1 MHSRSV
7 CLTQNVWQ
15 SLRSGNKMILRD
27 KSALHFKC
35 KVFLSAQKKMDEKR
49 TMTGK
54 RIYTGLMGLL
64 LFLAFACTDDRESPG
79 GTNGNPSLVF
89 RMTRAS
95 ADIINNTQ
103 VYLFDGDGA
112 AAGQFRQ
119 KVPDVTYAADRL
131 TMPVAAGTWDI
142 TLVSADRDINSE
154 LVQPVRGQGR
164 SSLKMWE
171 TRSSGG
177 NLPSMPE
184 LRTAYITGQQVIAG
198 QDNVA
203 SETALLSRN
212 VALVKVVIADA
223 GGLDINGTH
232 TMKLSNV
239 PTTLNWEGG
248 LYPNKNNPTVSAEP
262 MTGTFTIHNN
272 TAMAG
277 HQYSDTLRF
286 IVPAHKGTDYLNA
299 LPTDTTTSHLKLSV
313 DLASEGGTR
322 FEKTDVVIPRVPRVN
337 GILLVRIFLGGKL
350 DVSTEILNWQ
360 DTQLEADLSQTQ
372 LYTDKASVGMAFKD
386 TIHVNTNAR
395 EYTVEK
401 APEATW
407 ITSVKKLDG
416 NAVEITADLD
426 SYVDNHPRTS
436 YITIKANNVTK
447 KIPVTQRPDRGTI
460 KVSEH
465 KLIFCPKAHE
475 NRSVEV
481 KSIGGDWIFLGSSPK
496 ATSDIESGVKGNT
509 TVNFTRTSTIKPDDF
524 DTCYGDGQIVVKNK
538 TTLDTDTISLMNCYI
553 HVDDGVI
560 NALAPTG
567 SAQTAVTNSQD
578 VTVLGGSRNII
589 FDSWES
595 WIHSDLRWNP
605 LTQVLT
611 MTTDRE
617 PSDEARD
624 GSLTFHHADC
634 PDYQVTVKVHQDIIV
649 TIPPFD
655 YFVVKFMW
663 DRSDVDIAVEFQG
676 NNVSGDGSNNSSYDK
691 KPVGWSKNQTVNYN
705 GKLLLQWGG
714 DARQGQGETAFF
726 NAPVLEGDVNSPRK
740 IKLDVYATWYSSGIA
755 PAPMTFEMTA
765 YKGGTMSKGTA
776 ETGDYNKYNYYNE
789 GGERLYNDTYRVL
802 ITTTGG
808 NGTYDQGGY
817 TKVATIVYDRIKH
830 SASVTVLAAAPA
842 NTRSSHSVK
851 VPFRPEEKPF
861 WTPVIVNTYSDNYQG
876 ERK

>member
-1 MHSRSV
+1 
-7 CLTQNVWQ
+7 
-15 SLRSGNKMILRD
+15 MILGE
-27 KSALHFKC
+27 KNALHFEC

-112 AAGQFRQ
+112 TAGQFRQ

-142 TLVSADRDINSE
+142 TLVSADGDVNSG
-154 LVQPVRGQGR
+154 LIQPVRGQAR

-171 TRSSGG
+171 TRSVGG
-177 NLPSMPE
+177 SLPSMPE

-232 TMKLSNV
+232 TMKLTNV

-372 LYTDKASVGMAFKD
+372 LYTDKASVGLAFKD

-465 KLIFCPKAHE
+465 KLIFCPKVHE
-475 NRSVEV
+475 KRSVEV

-496 ATSDIESGVKGNT
+496 ATSDIQNGVKGNT

-538 TTLDTDTISLMNCYI
+538 TTLDTDTISLVNCYI
-553 HVDDGVI
+553 HMDDGVI
-560 NALAPTG
+560 NAVAPTG
-567 SAQTAVTNSQD
+567 TAQTAVTNSQD
-578 VTVLGGSRNII
+578 VTVFGGSRNIL

-595 WIHSDLRWNP
+595 WIHNDLSWNP
-605 LTQVLT
+605 STQVLT

-624 GSLTFHHADC
+624 GSLIFHHADC
-634 PDYQVTVKVHQDIIV
+634 SDYQVTAKVHQDVIV
-649 TIPPFD
+649 TIPAFD
-655 YFVVKFMW
+655 FFVVKFTW
-663 DRSDVDIAVEFQG
+663 VNNDVDIAVEFSG
-676 NNVSGDGSNNSSYDK
+676 NDVSGNGNNNSSYDK
-691 KPVGWSKNQTVNYN
+691 YPVGWSFTNSVRYNNQE
-705 GKLLLQWGG
+705 LLRWGG
-714 DARQGQGETAFF
+714 DATGGQGETAFF

-740 IKLDVYATWYSSGIA
+740 IKLDVYATWFTPGRA
-755 PAPMTFEMTA
+755 PDKMTFTMSA
-765 YKGGTMSKGTA
+765 YKGGTMVQNGTNF
-776 ETGDYNKYNYYNE
+776 DNQ
-789 GGERLYNDTYRVL
+789 GGETLYQQGHTVM
-802 ITTTGG
+802 ITTTKGKE
-808 NGTYDQGGY
+808 TYATGGY
-817 TKVATIVYDRIKH
+817 TKVATITYDRIKH
-830 SASVTVLAAAPA
+830 SATVNVWASSAS
-842 NTRSSHSVK
+842 TRSSRSVR
-851 VPFRPEEKPF
+851 VPFRPEEKPL
-861 WTPVIVNTYSDNYQG
+861 WAPVVVNTYSDNYQG
-876 ERK
+876 ERR

>member
-1 MHSRSV
+1 
-7 CLTQNVWQ
+7 
-15 SLRSGNKMILRD
+15 MILGE
-27 KSALHFKC
+27 KNALHLEC

-112 AAGQFRQ
+112 TAGQFRQ

-142 TLVSADRDINSE
+142 TLVSADGDVNSG
-154 LVQPVRGQGR
+154 LVQPVRGQAR

-171 TRSSGG
+171 TRSAGG
-177 NLPSMPE
+177 SLPSMPE

-232 TMKLSNV
+232 TMKLTNV

-372 LYTDKASVGMAFKD
+372 LYTDKASVGLAFKD

-465 KLIFCPKAHE
+465 KLIFCPKVHE
-475 NRSVEV
+475 KRSVEV

-496 ATSDIESGVKGNT
+496 ATSDIQNGVKGNT

-538 TTLDTDTISLMNCYI
+538 TTLDTDTISLVNCYI
-553 HVDDGVI
+553 HMDDGVI
-560 NALAPTG
+560 NAVAPTG
-567 SAQTAVTNSQD
+567 TAQTAVTNSQD
-578 VTVLGGSRNII
+578 VTVFGGSRNIL

-595 WIHSDLRWNP
+595 WIHNDLSWNP
-605 LTQVLT
+605 STQVLT

-624 GSLTFHHADC
+624 GSLIFHHADC
-634 PDYQVTVKVHQDIIV
+634 SDYQVTAKVHQDVIV
-649 TIPPFD
+649 TIPAFD
-655 YFVVKFMW
+655 FFVVKFTW
-663 DRSDVDIAVEFQG
+663 VNNDVDIAVEFSG
-676 NNVSGDGSNNSSYDK
+676 NDVSGNGNNNSSYDK
-691 KPVGWSKNQTVNYN
+691 YPVGWSFTNSVRYNNQE
-705 GKLLLQWGG
+705 LLRWGG
-714 DARQGQGETAFF
+714 DATGGQGETAFF

-740 IKLDVYATWYSSGIA
+740 IKLDVYATWFTPGRA
-755 PAPMTFEMTA
+755 PDKMTFTMSA
-765 YKGGTMSKGTA
+765 YKGGTMVQNGTNF
-776 ETGDYNKYNYYNE
+776 DNQ
-789 GGERLYNDTYRVL
+789 GGETLYQQGHTVM
-802 ITTTGG
+802 ITTTKGKE
-808 NGTYDQGGY
+808 TYATGGY
-817 TKVATIVYDRIKH
+817 TKVAIITYDRIKH
-830 SASVTVLAAAPA
+830 SATVNVWASSAS
-842 NTRSSHSVK
+842 TRSSRSVR
-851 VPFRPEEKPF
+851 VPFRPEEKPL
-861 WTPVIVNTYSDNYQG
+861 WAPVVVNTYSNNYQG
-876 ERK
+876 ERR

>member
-1 MHSRSV
+1 
-7 CLTQNVWQ
+7 
-15 SLRSGNKMILRD
+15 MILGE
-27 KSALHFKC
+27 KNALHLEC

-112 AAGQFRQ
+112 TAGQFRQ

-142 TLVSADRDINSE
+142 TLVSADGDVNSG
-154 LVQPVRGQGR
+154 LIQPVRGQAR

-171 TRSSGG
+171 TRSVGG
-177 NLPSMPE
+177 SLPSMPE

-232 TMKLSNV
+232 TMKLTNV

-372 LYTDKASVGMAFKD
+372 LYTDKASVGLAFKD

-465 KLIFCPKAHE
+465 KLIFCPKVHE
-475 NRSVEV
+475 KRSVEV

-496 ATSDIESGVKGNT
+496 ATSDIQNGVKGNT

-538 TTLDTDTISLMNCYI
+538 TTLDTDTISLVNCYI
-553 HVDDGVI
+553 HMDDGVI
-560 NALAPTG
+560 NAVAPTG
-567 SAQTAVTNSQD
+567 TAQTAVTNSQD
-578 VTVLGGSRNII
+578 VTVFGGSRNIL

-595 WIHSDLRWNP
+595 WIHNDLSWNP
-605 LTQVLT
+605 STQVLT

-624 GSLTFHHADC
+624 GSLIFHHADC
-634 PDYQVTVKVHQDIIV
+634 SDYQVTAKVHQDVIV
-649 TIPPFD
+649 TIPAFD
-655 YFVVKFMW
+655 FFVVKFTW
-663 DRSDVDIAVEFQG
+663 VNNDVDIAVEFSG
-676 NNVSGDGSNNSSYDK
+676 NDVSGNGNNNSSYDK
-691 KPVGWSKNQTVNYN
+691 YPVGWSFTNSVWYNNQE
-705 GKLLLQWGG
+705 LLRWGG
-714 DARQGQGETAFF
+714 DATGGQGETAFF
-726 NAPVLEGDVNSPRK
+726 NAPVLEGDVNFPRK
-740 IKLDVYATWYSSGIA
+740 IKLDVYATWFTPGRA
-755 PAPMTFEMTA
+755 PDKMTFTMSA
-765 YKGGTMSKGTA
+765 YKGGTMVQNGTNF
-776 ETGDYNKYNYYNE
+776 DNQ
-789 GGERLYNDTYRVL
+789 GGETLYQQGHTVM
-802 ITTTGG
+802 ITTTKGKE
-808 NGTYDQGGY
+808 TYATGGY
-817 TKVATIVYDRIKH
+817 TKVATITYDRIKH
-830 SASVTVLAAAPA
+830 SATVNVWASSAS
-842 NTRSSHSVK
+842 TRSSRSVR
-851 VPFRPEEKPF
+851 VPFRPEEKPL
-861 WTPVIVNTYSDNYQG
+861 WAPVVVNTYSDNYQG
-876 ERK
+876 ERR

>member
-1 MHSRSV
+1 
-7 CLTQNVWQ
+7 
-15 SLRSGNKMILRD
+15 MILGE
-27 KSALHFKC
+27 KNALHLEC

-112 AAGQFRQ
+112 TAGQFRQ

-142 TLVSADRDINSE
+142 TLVSADGDVNSG
-154 LVQPVRGQGR
+154 LIQPVRGQAR

-171 TRSSGG
+171 TRSVGG
-177 NLPSMPE
+177 SLPSMPE

-232 TMKLSNV
+232 TMKLTNV

-372 LYTDKASVGMAFKD
+372 LYTDKASVGLAFKD

-465 KLIFCPKAHE
+465 KLIFCPKVHE
-475 NRSVEV
+475 KRSVEV

-496 ATSDIESGVKGNT
+496 ATSDIQNGVKGNT
-509 TVNFTRTSTIKPDDF
+509 TVNFTRTSTIKSDDF

-538 TTLDTDTISLMNCYI
+538 TTLDTDTISLVNCYI
-553 HVDDGVI
+553 HMDDGVI
-560 NALAPTG
+560 NAVAPTG
-567 SAQTAVTNSQD
+567 TAQTAVTNSQD
-578 VTVLGGSRNII
+578 VTVFGGSRNIL

-595 WIHSDLRWNP
+595 WIHNDLSWNP
-605 LTQVLT
+605 STQVLT

-624 GSLTFHHADC
+624 GSLIFHHADC
-634 PDYQVTVKVHQDIIV
+634 SDYQVTAKVHQDVIV
-649 TIPPFD
+649 TIPAFD
-655 YFVVKFMW
+655 FFVVKFTW
-663 DRSDVDIAVEFQG
+663 VNNDVDIAVEFSG
-676 NNVSGDGSNNSSYDK
+676 NDVSGNGNNNSSYDK
-691 KPVGWSKNQTVNYN
+691 YPVGWSFTNSVWYNNQE
-705 GKLLLQWGG
+705 LLRWGG
-714 DARQGQGETAFF
+714 DATGGQGETAFF

-740 IKLDVYATWYSSGIA
+740 IKLDVYATWFTPGRA
-755 PAPMTFEMTA
+755 PDKMTFTMSA
-765 YKGGTMSKGTA
+765 YKGGTMVQNGTNF
-776 ETGDYNKYNYYNE
+776 DNQ
-789 GGERLYNDTYRVL
+789 GGETLYQQGHTVM
-802 ITTTGG
+802 ITTTKGKE
-808 NGTYDQGGY
+808 TYATGGY
-817 TKVATIVYDRIKH
+817 TKVATITYDRIKH
-830 SASVTVLAAAPA
+830 SATVNVWASSAS
-842 NTRSSHSVK
+842 TRSSRSVR
-851 VPFRPEEKPF
+851 VPFRPEEKPL
-861 WTPVIVNTYSDNYQG
+861 WAPVVVNTYSDNYQG
-876 ERK
+876 ERR

>member
-1 MHSRSV
+1 
-7 CLTQNVWQ
+7 
-15 SLRSGNKMILRD
+15 MILGE
-27 KSALHFKC
+27 KNALHLEC

-112 AAGQFRQ
+112 TAGQFRQ

-142 TLVSADRDINSE
+142 TLVSADGDVNSG
-154 LVQPVRGQGR
+154 LIQPVRGQAR

-171 TRSSGG
+171 TRSVGG
-177 NLPSMPE
+177 SLPSMPE

-232 TMKLSNV
+232 TMKLTNV

-372 LYTDKASVGMAFKD
+372 LYTDKASVGLAFKD

-465 KLIFCPKAHE
+465 KLIFCPKVHE
-475 NRSVEV
+475 KRSVEV

-496 ATSDIESGVKGNT
+496 ATSDIQNGVKGNT

-538 TTLDTDTISLMNCYI
+538 TTLDTDTISLVNCYI
-553 HVDDGVI
+553 HMDDGVI
-560 NALAPTG
+560 NAVAPTG
-567 SAQTAVTNSQD
+567 TAQTAVTNSQD
-578 VTVLGGSRNII
+578 VTVFGGSRNIL

-595 WIHSDLRWNP
+595 WIHNDLSWNP
-605 LTQVLT
+605 STQVLT

-624 GSLTFHHADC
+624 GSLIFHHADC
-634 PDYQVTVKVHQDIIV
+634 SDYQVTAKVHQDVIV
-649 TIPPFD
+649 TIPAFD
-655 YFVVKFMW
+655 FFVVKFTW
-663 DRSDVDIAVEFQG
+663 VNNDVDIAVEFSG
-676 NNVSGDGSNNSSYDK
+676 NDVSGNGNNNSSYDK
-691 KPVGWSKNQTVNYN
+691 YPVGWSFTNSVRYNNQE
-705 GKLLLQWGG
+705 LLRWGG
-714 DARQGQGETAFF
+714 DATGGQGETAFF

-740 IKLDVYATWYSSGIA
+740 IKLDVYATWFTLGRA
-755 PAPMTFEMTA
+755 PDKMTFTMSA
-765 YKGGTMSKGTA
+765 YKGGTMVQNGTNF
-776 ETGDYNKYNYYNE
+776 DNQ
-789 GGERLYNDTYRVL
+789 GGETLYQQGHTVM
-802 ITTTGG
+802 ITTTKGKE
-808 NGTYDQGGY
+808 TYATGGY
-817 TKVATIVYDRIKH
+817 TKVATITYDRIKH
-830 SASVTVLAAAPA
+830 SATVNVWASSAS
-842 NTRSSHSVK
+842 TRSSRSVR
-851 VPFRPEEKPF
+851 VPFRPEEKPL
-861 WTPVIVNTYSDNYQG
+861 WAPVVVNTYSDNYQG
-876 ERK
+876 ERR

>member
-1 MHSRSV
+1 
-7 CLTQNVWQ
+7 
-15 SLRSGNKMILRD
+15 MILGE
-27 KSALHFKC
+27 KNALHLEC

-112 AAGQFRQ
+112 TAGQFRQ

-142 TLVSADRDINSE
+142 TLVSADGDVNSG
-154 LVQPVRGQGR
+154 LIQPVRGQAR

-171 TRSSGG
+171 TRSVGG
-177 NLPSMPE
+177 SLPSMPE

-232 TMKLSNV
+232 TMKLTNV

-372 LYTDKASVGMAFKD
+372 LYTDKASVGLAFKD

-465 KLIFCPKAHE
+465 KLIFCPKVHE
-475 NRSVEV
+475 KRSVEV

-496 ATSDIESGVKGNT
+496 ATSDIQNGVKGNT

-538 TTLDTDTISLMNCYI
+538 TTLDTDTISLVNCYI
-553 HVDDGVI
+553 HMDDGVI
-560 NALAPTG
+560 NAVAPTG
-567 SAQTAVTNSQD
+567 TAQTAVTNSQD
-578 VTVLGGSRNII
+578 VTVFGGSRNIL

-595 WIHSDLRWNP
+595 WIHNDLSWNP
-605 LTQVLT
+605 STQVLT

-624 GSLTFHHADC
+624 GSLIFHHADC
-634 PDYQVTVKVHQDIIV
+634 SDYQVTAKVHQDVIV
-649 TIPPFD
+649 TIPAFD
-655 YFVVKFMW
+655 FFVVKFTW
-663 DRSDVDIAVEFQG
+663 VNNDVDIAVEFSG
-676 NNVSGDGSNNSSYDK
+676 NDVSGNGNNNSSYDK
-691 KPVGWSKNQTVNYN
+691 YPVGWSFTNSVRYNNQEF
-705 GKLLLQWGG
+705 LRWGG
-714 DARQGQGETAFF
+714 DATGGQGETAFF

-740 IKLDVYATWYSSGIA
+740 IKLDVYATWFTPGRA
-755 PAPMTFEMTA
+755 PDKMTFTMSA
-765 YKGGTMSKGTA
+765 YKGGTMVQNGTNF
-776 ETGDYNKYNYYNE
+776 DNQ
-789 GGERLYNDTYRVL
+789 GGETLYQQGHTVM
-802 ITTTGG
+802 ITTTKGKE
-808 NGTYDQGGY
+808 TYATGGY
-817 TKVATIVYDRIKH
+817 TKVATITYDRIKH
-830 SASVTVLAAAPA
+830 SATVNVWASSAS
-842 NTRSSHSVK
+842 TRSSRSVR
-851 VPFRPEEKPF
+851 VPFRPEEKPL
-861 WTPVIVNTYSDNYQG
+861 WAPVVVNTYSDNYQG
-876 ERK
+876 ERR

>member
-7 CLTQNVWQ
+7 YRMQNVRQ
-15 SLRSGNKMILRD
+15 SLRSGNKMILGE
-27 KSALHFKC
+27 KNALHLEC

-112 AAGQFRQ
+112 TAGQFRQ

-142 TLVSADRDINSE
+142 TLVSADGDVNSG
-154 LVQPVRGQGR
+154 LVQPVRGQAR

-171 TRSSGG
+171 TRSAGG
-177 NLPSMPE
+177 SLPSMPE

-232 TMKLSNV
+232 TMKLTNV

-465 KLIFCPKAHE
+465 KLIFCPKVHE
-475 NRSVEV
+475 KRSVEV

-496 ATSDIESGVKGNT
+496 ATSDIQNGVKGNT

-538 TTLDTDTISLMNCYI
+538 TTLDTDTISLVNCYI
-553 HVDDGVI
+553 HMDDGVI
-560 NALAPTG
+560 NAVAPTG
-567 SAQTAVTNSQD
+567 TAQTAVTNSQD
-578 VTVLGGSRNII
+578 VTVFGGSRNIL

-595 WIHSDLRWNP
+595 WIHNDLSWNP
-605 LTQVLT
+605 STQVLT

-624 GSLTFHHADC
+624 GSLIFHHADC
-634 PDYQVTVKVHQDIIV
+634 SDYQVTAKVHQDVIV
-649 TIPPFD
+649 TIPAFNF
-655 YFVVKFMW
+655 FVVKFTW
-663 DRSDVDIAVEFQG
+663 VNNDVDIAVEFSG
-676 NNVSGDGSNNSSYDK
+676 NDVSGNGNNNSSYDK
-691 KPVGWSKNQTVNYN
+691 YPVGWSFTNSVRYNNQE
-705 GKLLLQWGG
+705 LLRWGG
-714 DARQGQGETAFF
+714 DATGGQGETAFF

-740 IKLDVYATWYSSGIA
+740 IKLDVYATWYTPGRA
-755 PAPMTFEMTA
+755 PDKMTFTMSA
-765 YKGGTMSKGTA
+765 YKGGTMVQNGTNF
-776 ETGDYNKYNYYNE
+776 DNQ
-789 GGERLYNDTYRVL
+789 GGETLYQQGHTVM
-802 ITTTGG
+802 ITTTKGKE
-808 NGTYDQGGY
+808 TYATGGY
-817 TKVATIVYDRIKH
+817 TKVATITYDRIKH
-830 SASVTVLAAAPA
+830 SATVNVWASSAS
-842 NTRSSHSVK
+842 TRSSRSVR
-851 VPFRPEEKPF
+851 VPFRPEEKPL

-876 ERK
+876 ERR

>member
-1 MHSRSV
+1 
-7 CLTQNVWQ
+7 
-15 SLRSGNKMILRD
+15 
-27 KSALHFKC
+27 
-35 KVFLSAQKKMDEKR
+35 
-49 TMTGK
+49 
-54 RIYTGLMGLL
+54 
-64 LFLAFACTDDRESPG
+64 
-79 GTNGNPSLVF
+79 
-89 RMTRAS
+89 
-95 ADIINNTQ
+95 
-103 VYLFDGDGA
+103 
-112 AAGQFRQ
+112 
-119 KVPDVTYAADRL
+119 
-131 TMPVAAGTWDI
+131 
-142 TLVSADRDINSE
+142 
-154 LVQPVRGQGR
+154 
-164 SSLKMWE
+164 
-171 TRSSGG
+171 
-177 NLPSMPE
+177 
-184 LRTAYITGQQVIAG
+184 
-198 QDNVA
+198 
-203 SETALLSRN
+203 
-212 VALVKVVIADA
+212 
-223 GGLDINGTH
+223 
-232 TMKLSNV
+232 
-239 PTTLNWEGG
+239 
-248 LYPNKNNPTVSAEP
+248 
-262 MTGTFTIHNN
+262 
-272 TAMAG
+272 MAG

-465 KLIFCPKAHE
+465 KLIFCPKVHE
-475 NRSVEV
+475 KRSVEV

-496 ATSDIESGVKGNT
+496 ATSDIQNGVKGNT

-538 TTLDTDTISLMNCYI
+538 TTLDTDTISLVNCYI

-560 NALAPTG
+560 NAFAPTG

-655 YFVVKFMW
+655 YFVVKFTW
-663 DRSDVDIAVEFQG
+663 VNNDVDIAVEFSG
-676 NNVSGDGSNNSSYDK
+676 NDVSGNGNNNSSYDK
-691 KPVGWSKNQTVNYN
+691 HPVGWRFVNSVQYNNQE
-705 GKLLLQWGG
+705 LLRWGG
-714 DARQGQGETAFF
+714 DATGGQGETAFF

-740 IKLDVYATWYSSGIA
+740 IKLDVYATWYTTGRA
-755 PAPMTFEMTA
+755 PDKMTFTMSA
-765 YKGGTMSKGTA
+765 YQGGTMVQNGTNF
-776 ETGDYNKYNYYNE
+776 DNQ
-789 GGERLYNDTYRVL
+789 GGATLYQRGHTVM
-802 ITTTGG
+802 ITTTRG
-808 NGTYDQGGY
+808 NESYATGGY
-817 TKVATIVYDRIKH
+817 TKVATITYDRIKH
-830 SASVTVLAAAPA
+830 SATVNVWAASAS
-842 NTRSSHSVK
+842 TRSSRSVR

-876 ERK
+876 NRR

>member
-1 MHSRSV
+1 
-7 CLTQNVWQ
+7 
-15 SLRSGNKMILRD
+15 MILGE
-27 KSALHFKC
+27 KNALHLEC

-112 AAGQFRQ
+112 TAGQFRQ

-142 TLVSADRDINSE
+142 TLVSADGDVNSG
-154 LVQPVRGQGR
+154 LIQPVRGQAR

-171 TRSSGG
+171 TRSVGG
-177 NLPSMPE
+177 SLPSMPE

-232 TMKLSNV
+232 TMKLTNV

-372 LYTDKASVGMAFKD
+372 LYTDKASVGLAFKD

-465 KLIFCPKAHE
+465 KLIFCPKVHE
-475 NRSVEV
+475 KRSVEV

-496 ATSDIESGVKGNT
+496 ATSDIQNGVKGNT

-538 TTLDTDTISLMNCYI
+538 TTLDTDTISLVNCYI
-553 HVDDGVI
+553 HMDDGVI
-560 NALAPTG
+560 NAVAPTG
-567 SAQTAVTNSQD
+567 TAQTAVTNSQD
-578 VTVLGGSRNII
+578 VTVFGGSRNIL

-595 WIHSDLRWNP
+595 WIHNDLSWNP
-605 LTQVLT
+605 STQVLT

-624 GSLTFHHADC
+624 GSLIFHHADC
-634 PDYQVTVKVHQDIIV
+634 SDYQVTAKVHQDVIV
-649 TIPPFD
+649 TIPAFD
-655 YFVVKFMW
+655 FFVVKFTW
-663 DRSDVDIAVEFQG
+663 VNNDVDIAVEFSG
-676 NNVSGDGSNNSSYDK
+676 NDVSGNGNNNSSYDK
-691 KPVGWSKNQTVNYN
+691 YPVGWSFTNSVWYNNQE
-705 GKLLLQWGG
+705 LLRWGG
-714 DARQGQGETAFF
+714 DATGGQGETAFF

-740 IKLDVYATWYSSGIA
+740 IKLDVYATWFTSGRA
-755 PAPMTFEMTA
+755 PDKMTFTMSA
-765 YKGGTMSKGTA
+765 YKGGTMVQNGTNF
-776 ETGDYNKYNYYNE
+776 DNQ
-789 GGERLYNDTYRVL
+789 GGETLYQQGHTVM
-802 ITTTGG
+802 ITTTKGKE
-808 NGTYDQGGY
+808 TYATGGY
-817 TKVATIVYDRIKH
+817 TKVATITYDRIKH
-830 SASVTVLAAAPA
+830 SATVNVWASSAS
-842 NTRSSHSVK
+842 TRSSRSVR
-851 VPFRPEEKPF
+851 VPFRPEEKPL
-861 WTPVIVNTYSDNYQG
+861 WAPVVVNTYSDNYQG
-876 ERK
+876 ERR

>member
-7 CLTQNVWQ
+7 YRMQNVRQ
-15 SLRSGNKMILRD
+15 SLRSGNKMILGE
-27 KSALHFKC
+27 KNALHLEC

-112 AAGQFRQ
+112 TAGQFRQ

-142 TLVSADRDINSE
+142 TLVSADGDVNSG
-154 LVQPVRGQGR
+154 LIQPVRGQAR

-171 TRSSGG
+171 TRSVGG
-177 NLPSMPE
+177 SLPSMPE

-232 TMKLSNV
+232 TMKLTNV

-372 LYTDKASVGMAFKD
+372 LYTDKASVGLAFKD

-465 KLIFCPKAHE
+465 KLIFCPKVHE
-475 NRSVEV
+475 KRSVEV

-496 ATSDIESGVKGNT
+496 ATSDIQNGVKGNT

-538 TTLDTDTISLMNCYI
+538 TTLDTDTISLVNCYI
-553 HVDDGVI
+553 HMDDGVI
-560 NALAPTG
+560 NAVAPTG
-567 SAQTAVTNSQD
+567 TAQTAVTNSQD
-578 VTVLGGSRNII
+578 VTVFGGSRNIL

-595 WIHSDLRWNP
+595 WIHNDLSWNP
-605 LTQVLT
+605 STQVLT

-624 GSLTFHHADC
+624 GSLIFHHADC
-634 PDYQVTVKVHQDIIV
+634 SDYQVTAKVHQDVIV
-649 TIPPFD
+649 TIPAFD
-655 YFVVKFMW
+655 FFVVKFTW
-663 DRSDVDIAVEFQG
+663 VNNDVDIAVEFSG
-676 NNVSGDGSNNSSYDK
+676 NDVSGNGNNNSSYDK
-691 KPVGWSKNQTVNYN
+691 YPVGWSFTNSVRYNNQE
-705 GKLLLQWGG
+705 LLRWGG
-714 DARQGQGETAFF
+714 DATGGQGETVFF

-740 IKLDVYATWYSSGIA
+740 IKLDVYATWFTPGRA
-755 PAPMTFEMTA
+755 PDKMTFTMSA
-765 YKGGTMSKGTA
+765 YKGGTMVQNGTNF
-776 ETGDYNKYNYYNE
+776 DNQ
-789 GGERLYNDTYRVL
+789 GGETLYQQGHTVM
-802 ITTTGG
+802 ITTTKGKE
-808 NGTYDQGGY
+808 TYATGGY
-817 TKVATIVYDRIKH
+817 TKVATITYDRIKH
-830 SASVTVLAAAPA
+830 SATVNVWASSAS
-842 NTRSSHSVK
+842 TRSSRSVR
-851 VPFRPEEKPF
+851 VPFRPEEKPL
-861 WTPVIVNTYSDNYQG
+861 WAPVVVNTYSDNYQG
-876 ERK
+876 ERR

>member
-1 MHSRSV
+1 
-7 CLTQNVWQ
+7 
-15 SLRSGNKMILRD
+15 MILGE
-27 KSALHFKC
+27 KNALHLEC

-79 GTNGNPSLVF
+79 ETNGNPSLVF

-112 AAGQFRQ
+112 TAGQFRQ

-142 TLVSADRDINSE
+142 TLVSADGDVNSG
-154 LVQPVRGQGR
+154 LIQPVRGQAR

-171 TRSSGG
+171 TRSAGG
-177 NLPSMPE
+177 SLPSMPE

-232 TMKLSNV
+232 TMKLTNV

-465 KLIFCPKAHE
+465 KLIFCPKVHE
-475 NRSVEV
+475 KRSVEV

-496 ATSDIESGVKGNT
+496 ATSDIQNGVKGNT

-538 TTLDTDTISLMNCYI
+538 TTLDTDTISLVNCYI
-553 HVDDGVI
+553 HMDDGVI
-560 NALAPTG
+560 NAVAPTG
-567 SAQTAVTNSQD
+567 TAQTAVTNSQD
-578 VTVLGGSRNII
+578 VTVFGGSRNIL

-595 WIHSDLRWNP
+595 WIHNDLSWNP
-605 LTQVLT
+605 STQVLT

-624 GSLTFHHADC
+624 GSLIFHHADC
-634 PDYQVTVKVHQDIIV
+634 SDYQVTAKVHQDVIV
-649 TIPPFD
+649 TIPAFD
-655 YFVVKFMW
+655 FFVVKFTW
-663 DRSDVDIAVEFQG
+663 VNNDVDIAVEFSG
-676 NNVSGDGSNNSSYDK
+676 NDVSGNGNNNSSYDK
-691 KPVGWSKNQTVNYN
+691 YPVGWSFTNSVRYNNQE
-705 GKLLLQWGG
+705 LLRWGG
-714 DARQGQGETAFF
+714 DATGGQGETAFF

-740 IKLDVYATWYSSGIA
+740 IKLDVYATWYTPGRA
-755 PAPMTFEMTA
+755 PDKMTFTMSA
-765 YKGGTMSKGTA
+765 YKGGTMVQNGTNF
-776 ETGDYNKYNYYNE
+776 DNQ
-789 GGERLYNDTYRVL
+789 GGETLYQQGHTVM
-802 ITTTGG
+802 ITTTKGKE
-808 NGTYDQGGY
+808 TYATGGY
-817 TKVATIVYDRIKH
+817 TKVATITYDRIKH
-830 SASVTVLAAAPA
+830 SATVNVWASSAS
-842 NTRSSHSVK
+842 TRSSRSVR
-851 VPFRPEEKPF
+851 VPFRPEEKPL
-861 WTPVIVNTYSDNYQG
+861 WAPVVVNTYSDNYQG
-876 ERK
+876 ERR

>member
-7 CLTQNVWQ
+7 YRMQNVRQ
-15 SLRSGNKMILRD
+15 SLRSGNKMILGE
-27 KSALHFKC
+27 KNALHLEC

-112 AAGQFRQ
+112 TAGQFRQ

-142 TLVSADRDINSE
+142 TLVSADGDVNSG
-154 LVQPVRGQGR
+154 LVQPVRGQAR

-171 TRSSGG
+171 TRSAGG
-177 NLPSMPE
+177 SLPSMPE

-232 TMKLSNV
+232 TMKLTNV

-372 LYTDKASVGMAFKD
+372 LYTDKASVGLAFKD

-465 KLIFCPKAHE
+465 KLIFCPKVHE
-475 NRSVEV
+475 KRSVEV

-496 ATSDIESGVKGNT
+496 ATSDIQNGVKGNT

-538 TTLDTDTISLMNCYI
+538 TTLDTDTISLVNCYI
-553 HVDDGVI
+553 HMDDGVI
-560 NALAPTG
+560 NAVAPTG
-567 SAQTAVTNSQD
+567 TAQTAVTNSQD
-578 VTVLGGSRNII
+578 VTVFGGSRNIL

-595 WIHSDLRWNP
+595 WIHNDLSWNP
-605 LTQVLT
+605 STQVLT

-624 GSLTFHHADC
+624 GSLIFHHADC
-634 PDYQVTVKVHQDIIV
+634 SDYQVTAKVHQDVIV
-649 TIPPFD
+649 TIPAFD
-655 YFVVKFMW
+655 FFVVKFTW
-663 DRSDVDIAVEFQG
+663 VNNDVDIAVEFSG
-676 NNVSGDGSNNSSYDK
+676 NDVSGNGNNNSSYDK
-691 KPVGWSKNQTVNYN
+691 YPVGWSFTNSVRYNNQE
-705 GKLLLQWGG
+705 LLRWGG
-714 DARQGQGETAFF
+714 DATGGQGETAFF

-740 IKLDVYATWYSSGIA
+740 IKLDVYATWFTPGRA
-755 PAPMTFEMTA
+755 PDKMTFTMSA
-765 YKGGTMSKGTA
+765 YKGGTMVQNGTNF
-776 ETGDYNKYNYYNE
+776 DNQ
-789 GGERLYNDTYRVL
+789 GGETLYQQGHTVM
-802 ITTTGG
+802 ITTTKGKE
-808 NGTYDQGGY
+808 TYATGGY
-817 TKVATIVYDRIKH
+817 TKVATITYDRIKH
-830 SASVTVLAAAPA
+830 SATVNVWASSAS
-842 NTRSSHSVK
+842 TRSSRSVR
-851 VPFRPEEKPF
+851 VPFRPEEKPL
-861 WTPVIVNTYSDNYQG
+861 WAPVVVNTYSNNYQG
-876 ERK
+876 ERR

>member
-1 MHSRSV
+1 
-7 CLTQNVWQ
+7 
-15 SLRSGNKMILRD
+15 MILGE
-27 KSALHFKC
+27 KNALHLEC

-112 AAGQFRQ
+112 TAGQFRQ

-142 TLVSADRDINSE
+142 TLVSADGDVNSG
-154 LVQPVRGQGR
+154 LVQPVRGQAR

-171 TRSSGG
+171 TRSAGG
-177 NLPSMPE
+177 SLPSMPE

-232 TMKLSNV
+232 TMKLTNV

-465 KLIFCPKAHE
+465 KLIFCPKVHE
-475 NRSVEV
+475 KRSVEV

-496 ATSDIESGVKGNT
+496 ATSDIQNGVKGNT

-538 TTLDTDTISLMNCYI
+538 TTLDTDTISLVNCYI

-560 NALAPTG
+560 NAFAPTG

-655 YFVVKFMW
+655 YFVVKFTW
-663 DRSDVDIAVEFQG
+663 VNNDVDIAVEFSG
-676 NNVSGDGSNNSSYDK
+676 NDVSGNGNNNSSYDK
-691 KPVGWSKNQTVNYN
+691 HPVGWRFVNSVQYNNQE
-705 GKLLLQWGG
+705 LLRWGG
-714 DARQGQGETAFF
+714 DATGGQGETAFF

-740 IKLDVYATWYSSGIA
+740 IKLDVYATWYTTGRA
-755 PAPMTFEMTA
+755 PDKMTFTMSA
-765 YKGGTMSKGTA
+765 YQGGTMVQNGTNF
-776 ETGDYNKYNYYNE
+776 DNQ
-789 GGERLYNDTYRVL
+789 GGATLYQRGHTVM
-802 ITTTGG
+802 ITTTRG
-808 NGTYDQGGY
+808 NESYATGGY
-817 TKVATIVYDRIKH
+817 TKVATITYDRIKH
-830 SASVTVLAAAPA
+830 SATVNVWAASAS
-842 NTRSSHSVK
+842 TRSSRSVR

-876 ERK
+876 NRR

>member
-1 MHSRSV
+1 
-7 CLTQNVWQ
+7 
-15 SLRSGNKMILRD
+15 MILGE
-27 KSALHFKC
+27 KNALHLEC
-35 KVFLSAQKKMDEKR
+35 KVFFSAQKKMDEKR

-112 AAGQFRQ
+112 TAGQFRQ

-142 TLVSADRDINSE
+142 TLVSADGDVNSG
-154 LVQPVRGQGR
+154 LIQPVRGQAR

-171 TRSSGG
+171 TRSVGG
-177 NLPSMPE
+177 SLPSMPE

-232 TMKLSNV
+232 TMKLTNV

-372 LYTDKASVGMAFKD
+372 LYTDKASVGLAFKD

-465 KLIFCPKAHE
+465 KLIFCPKVHE
-475 NRSVEV
+475 KRSVEV

-496 ATSDIESGVKGNT
+496 ATSDIQNGVKGNT

-538 TTLDTDTISLMNCYI
+538 TTLDTDTISLVNCYI
-553 HVDDGVI
+553 HMDDGVI
-560 NALAPTG
+560 NAVAPTG
-567 SAQTAVTNSQD
+567 TAQTAVTNSQD
-578 VTVLGGSRNII
+578 VTVFGGSRNIL

-595 WIHSDLRWNP
+595 WIHNDLSWNP
-605 LTQVLT
+605 STQVLT

-624 GSLTFHHADC
+624 GSLIFHHADC
-634 PDYQVTVKVHQDIIV
+634 SDYQVTAKVHQDVIV
-649 TIPPFD
+649 TIPAFD
-655 YFVVKFMW
+655 FFVVKFTW
-663 DRSDVDIAVEFQG
+663 VNNDVDIAVEFSG
-676 NNVSGDGSNNSSYDK
+676 NDVSGNGNNNSSYDK
-691 KPVGWSKNQTVNYN
+691 YPVGWSFTNSVRYNNQE
-705 GKLLLQWGG
+705 LLRWGG
-714 DARQGQGETAFF
+714 DATGGQGETAFF

-740 IKLDVYATWYSSGIA
+740 IKLDVYATWFTPGRA
-755 PAPMTFEMTA
+755 PDKMTFTMSA
-765 YKGGTMSKGTA
+765 YKGGTMVQNGTNF
-776 ETGDYNKYNYYNE
+776 DNQ
-789 GGERLYNDTYRVL
+789 GGETLYQQGHTVM
-802 ITTTGG
+802 ITTTKGKE
-808 NGTYDQGGY
+808 TYATGGY
-817 TKVATIVYDRIKH
+817 TKVATITYDRIKH
-830 SASVTVLAAAPA
+830 SATVNVWASSAS
-842 NTRSSHSVK
+842 TRSSRSVR
-851 VPFRPEEKPF
+851 VPFRPEEKPL
-861 WTPVIVNTYSDNYQG
+861 WAPVVVNTYSDNYQG
-876 ERK
+876 ERR

>member
-1 MHSRSV
+1 
-7 CLTQNVWQ
+7 
-15 SLRSGNKMILRD
+15 MILGE
-27 KSALHFKC
+27 KNALHIEC

-112 AAGQFRQ
+112 TAGQFRQ

-142 TLVSADRDINSE
+142 TLVSADGDVNSG
-154 LVQPVRGQGR
+154 LVQPVRGQAR

-171 TRSSGG
+171 TRSAGG
-177 NLPSMPE
+177 SLPSMPE

-232 TMKLSNV
+232 TMKLTNV

-372 LYTDKASVGMAFKD
+372 LYTDKASVGLAFKD

-465 KLIFCPKAHE
+465 KLIFCPKVHE
-475 NRSVEV
+475 KRSVEV

-496 ATSDIESGVKGNT
+496 ATSDIQNGVKGNT

-538 TTLDTDTISLMNCYI
+538 TTLDTDTISLVNCYI
-553 HVDDGVI
+553 HMDDGVI
-560 NALAPTG
+560 NAVAPTG
-567 SAQTAVTNSQD
+567 TAQTAVTNSQD
-578 VTVLGGSRNII
+578 VTVFGGSRNIL

-595 WIHSDLRWNP
+595 WIHNDLSWNP
-605 LTQVLT
+605 STQVLT

-624 GSLTFHHADC
+624 GSLIFHHADC
-634 PDYQVTVKVHQDIIV
+634 SDYQVTAKVHQDVIV
-649 TIPPFD
+649 TIPAFD
-655 YFVVKFMW
+655 FFVVKFTW
-663 DRSDVDIAVEFQG
+663 VNNDVDIAVEFSG
-676 NNVSGDGSNNSSYDK
+676 NDVSGNGNNNSSYDK
-691 KPVGWSKNQTVNYN
+691 YPVGWSFTNSVRYNNQE
-705 GKLLLQWGG
+705 LLRWGG
-714 DARQGQGETAFF
+714 DATGGQGETAFF

-740 IKLDVYATWYSSGIA
+740 IKLDVYATWFTPGRA
-755 PAPMTFEMTA
+755 PDKMTFTMSA
-765 YKGGTMSKGTA
+765 YKGGTMVQNGTNF
-776 ETGDYNKYNYYNE
+776 DNQ
-789 GGERLYNDTYRVL
+789 GGETLYQQGHTVM
-802 ITTTGG
+802 ITTTKGKE
-808 NGTYDQGGY
+808 TYATGGY
-817 TKVATIVYDRIKH
+817 TKVATITYDRIKH
-830 SASVTVLAAAPA
+830 SATVNVWASSAS
-842 NTRSSHSVK
+842 TRSSRSVR
-851 VPFRPEEKPF
+851 VPFRPEEKPL
-861 WTPVIVNTYSDNYQG
+861 WAPVVVNTYSNNYQG
-876 ERK
+876 ERR

>member
-7 CLTQNVWQ
+7 YWMQNVRQ
-15 SLRSGNKMILRD
+15 SLRSGNKMILGE
-27 KSALHFKC
+27 KNALHLEC
-35 KVFLSAQKKMDEKR
+35 KVFFSSQKKMDEKR

-112 AAGQFRQ
+112 TAGQFRQ

-142 TLVSADRDINSE
+142 TLVSADGDVNSG
-154 LVQPVRGQGR
+154 LIQPVRGQAR

-171 TRSSGG
+171 TRSVGG
-177 NLPSMPE
+177 SLPSMPE

-232 TMKLSNV
+232 TMKLTNV

-465 KLIFCPKAHE
+465 KLIFCPKVHE
-475 NRSVEV
+475 KRSVEV

-496 ATSDIESGVKGNT
+496 ATSDIQNGVKGNT

-538 TTLDTDTISLMNCYI
+538 TTLDTDTISLVNCYI
-553 HVDDGVI
+553 HMDDGVI
-560 NALAPTG
+560 NAVAPTG
-567 SAQTAVTNSQD
+567 TAQTAVTNSQD
-578 VTVLGGSRNII
+578 VTVFGGSRNIL

-595 WIHSDLRWNP
+595 WIHNDLSWNP
-605 LTQVLT
+605 STQVLT

-624 GSLTFHHADC
+624 GSLIFHHADC
-634 PDYQVTVKVHQDIIV
+634 SDYQVTAKVHQDVIV
-649 TIPPFD
+649 TIPAFD
-655 YFVVKFMW
+655 FFVVKFTW
-663 DRSDVDIAVEFQG
+663 VNNDVDIAVEFSG
-676 NNVSGDGSNNSSYDK
+676 NDVSGNGNNNSSYDK
-691 KPVGWSKNQTVNYN
+691 YPVGWSFTNSVRYNNQE
-705 GKLLLQWGG
+705 LLRWGG
-714 DARQGQGETAFF
+714 DATGGQGETAFF

-740 IKLDVYATWYSSGIA
+740 IKLDVYATWFTPGRA
-755 PAPMTFEMTA
+755 PDKMTFTMSA
-765 YKGGTMSKGTA
+765 YKGGTMVQNGTNF
-776 ETGDYNKYNYYNE
+776 DNQ
-789 GGERLYNDTYRVL
+789 GGETLYQQGHTVM
-802 ITTTGG
+802 ITTTKGKE
-808 NGTYDQGGY
+808 TYATGGY
-817 TKVATIVYDRIKH
+817 TKVATITYDRIKH
-830 SASVTVLAAAPA
+830 SATVNVWASSAS
-842 NTRSSHSVK
+842 TRSSRSVR
-851 VPFRPEEKPF
+851 VPFRPEEKPL
-861 WTPVIVNTYSDNYQG
+861 WAPVVVNTYSDNYQG
-876 ERK
+876 ERR

>member
-1 MHSRSV
+1 
-7 CLTQNVWQ
+7 
-15 SLRSGNKMILRD
+15 MILGE
-27 KSALHFKC
+27 KNALHLEC

-112 AAGQFRQ
+112 TAGQFRQ

-142 TLVSADRDINSE
+142 TLVSADGDVNSG
-154 LVQPVRGQGR
+154 LIQPVRGQAR

-171 TRSSGG
+171 TRSVGG
-177 NLPSMPE
+177 SLPSMPE

-232 TMKLSNV
+232 TMKLTNV

-372 LYTDKASVGMAFKD
+372 LYTDKASVGLAFKD

-465 KLIFCPKAHE
+465 KLIFCPKVHE
-475 NRSVEV
+475 KRSVEV

-496 ATSDIESGVKGNT
+496 ATSDIQNGVKGNT

-538 TTLDTDTISLMNCYI
+538 TTLDTDTISLVNCYI
-553 HVDDGVI
+553 HMDDGVI
-560 NALAPTG
+560 NAVAPTG
-567 SAQTAVTNSQD
+567 TAQTAVTNSQD
-578 VTVLGGSRNII
+578 VTVFGGSRNIL

-595 WIHSDLRWNP
+595 WIHNDLSWNP
-605 LTQVLT
+605 STQVLT

-624 GSLTFHHADC
+624 GSLIFHHADC
-634 PDYQVTVKVHQDIIV
+634 SDYQVTAKVHQDVIV
-649 TIPPFD
+649 TIPAFD
-655 YFVVKFMW
+655 FFVVKFTW
-663 DRSDVDIAVEFQG
+663 VNNDVDIAVEFSG
-676 NNVSGDGSNNSSYDK
+676 NDVSGNGNNNSSYDK
-691 KPVGWSKNQTVNYN
+691 YPVGWSFTNSVRYNNQE
-705 GKLLLQWGG
+705 LLRWGG
-714 DARQGQGETAFF
+714 DATGGQGETAFF

-740 IKLDVYATWYSSGIA
+740 IKLDVYATWFTPGRA
-755 PAPMTFEMTA
+755 PDKMAFTMSA
-765 YKGGTMSKGTA
+765 YKGGTMVQNGTNF
-776 ETGDYNKYNYYNE
+776 DNQ
-789 GGERLYNDTYRVL
+789 GGETLYQQGHTVM
-802 ITTTGG
+802 ITTTKGKE
-808 NGTYDQGGY
+808 TYATGGY
-817 TKVATIVYDRIKH
+817 TKVATITYDRIKH
-830 SASVTVLAAAPA
+830 SATVNVWASSAS
-842 NTRSSHSVK
+842 TRSSRSVR
-851 VPFRPEEKPF
+851 VPFRPEEKPL
-861 WTPVIVNTYSDNYQG
+861 WAPVVVNTYSDNYQG
-876 ERK
+876 ERR

>member
-1 MHSRSV
+1 
-7 CLTQNVWQ
+7 
-15 SLRSGNKMILRD
+15 MILGE
-27 KSALHFKC
+27 KNALHLEC

-112 AAGQFRQ
+112 TAGQFRQ

-142 TLVSADRDINSE
+142 TLVSADGDVNSG
-154 LVQPVRGQGR
+154 LIQPVRGQAR

-171 TRSSGG
+171 TRSVGG
-177 NLPSMPE
+177 SLPSMPE

-232 TMKLSNV
+232 TMKLTNV

-372 LYTDKASVGMAFKD
+372 LYTDKASVGLAFKD

-465 KLIFCPKAHE
+465 KLIFCPKVHE
-475 NRSVEV
+475 KRSVEV

-496 ATSDIESGVKGNT
+496 ATSDIQNGVKGNT

-538 TTLDTDTISLMNCYI
+538 TTLDTDTISLVNCYI
-553 HVDDGVI
+553 HMDDGVI
-560 NALAPTG
+560 NAVAPTG
-567 SAQTAVTNSQD
+567 TAQTAVTNSQD
-578 VTVLGGSRNII
+578 VTVFGGSRNIL

-595 WIHSDLRWNP
+595 WIHNDLSWNP
-605 LTQVLT
+605 STQVLT

-624 GSLTFHHADC
+624 GSLIFHHADC
-634 PDYQVTVKVHQDIIV
+634 SDYQVTAKVHQDVIV
-649 TIPPFD
+649 TIPAFD
-655 YFVVKFMW
+655 FFVVKFTW
-663 DRSDVDIAVEFQG
+663 VNNDVDIAVEFSG
-676 NNVSGDGSNNSSYDK
+676 NDVSGNGNNNSSYDK
-691 KPVGWSKNQTVNYN
+691 YPVGWSFTNSVRYNNQE
-705 GKLLLQWGG
+705 LLRWGG
-714 DARQGQGETAFF
+714 DATGGQGETAFF
-726 NAPVLEGDVNSPRK
+726 NAPLLEGDVNSPRK
-740 IKLDVYATWYSSGIA
+740 IKLDVYATWFTPGRA
-755 PAPMTFEMTA
+755 PDKMTFTMSA
-765 YKGGTMSKGTA
+765 YKGGTMVQNGTNF
-776 ETGDYNKYNYYNE
+776 DNQ
-789 GGERLYNDTYRVL
+789 GGETLYQQGHTVM
-802 ITTTGG
+802 ITTTKGKE
-808 NGTYDQGGY
+808 TYATGGY
-817 TKVATIVYDRIKH
+817 TKVATITYDRIKH
-830 SASVTVLAAAPA
+830 SATVNVWASSAS
-842 NTRSSHSVK
+842 TRSSRSVR
-851 VPFRPEEKPF
+851 VPFRPEEKPL
-861 WTPVIVNTYSDNYQG
+861 WAPVVVNTYSDNYQG
-876 ERK
+876 ERR

>member
-1 MHSRSV
+1 
-7 CLTQNVWQ
+7 
-15 SLRSGNKMILRD
+15 MILGE
-27 KSALHFKC
+27 KNALHLEC

-112 AAGQFRQ
+112 TAGQFRQ

-142 TLVSADRDINSE
+142 TLVSADGDVNSG
-154 LVQPVRGQGR
+154 LIQPVRGQAR

-171 TRSSGG
+171 TRSVGG
-177 NLPSMPE
+177 SLPSMPE
-184 LRTAYITGQQVIAG
+184 LRTAYVTGQQVIAG

-232 TMKLSNV
+232 TMKLTNV

-465 KLIFCPKAHE
+465 KLIFCPKVHE
-475 NRSVEV
+475 KRSVEV

-496 ATSDIESGVKGNT
+496 ATSDIQNGVKGNT

-538 TTLDTDTISLMNCYI
+538 TTLDTDTISLVNCYI
-553 HVDDGVI
+553 HMDDGVI
-560 NALAPTG
+560 NAVAPTG
-567 SAQTAVTNSQD
+567 TAQTAVTNSQD
-578 VTVLGGSRNII
+578 VTVFGGSRNIL

-595 WIHSDLRWNP
+595 WIHNDLSWNP
-605 LTQVLT
+605 STQVLT

-624 GSLTFHHADC
+624 GSLIFHHADC
-634 PDYQVTVKVHQDIIV
+634 SDYQVTAKVHQDVIV
-649 TIPPFD
+649 TIPAFD
-655 YFVVKFMW
+655 FFVVKFTW
-663 DRSDVDIAVEFQG
+663 VNNDVDIAVEFSG
-676 NNVSGDGSNNSSYDK
+676 NDVSGNGNNNSSYDK
-691 KPVGWSKNQTVNYN
+691 YPVGWSFTNSVRYNNQE
-705 GKLLLQWGG
+705 LLRWGG
-714 DARQGQGETAFF
+714 DATGGQGETAFF

-740 IKLDVYATWYSSGIA
+740 IKLDVYATWFTPGRA
-755 PAPMTFEMTA
+755 PDKMTFTMSA
-765 YKGGTMSKGTA
+765 YKGGTMVQNGTNF
-776 ETGDYNKYNYYNE
+776 DNQ
-789 GGERLYNDTYRVL
+789 GGETLYQQGHTVM
-802 ITTTGG
+802 ITTTKGKE
-808 NGTYDQGGY
+808 TYATGGY
-817 TKVATIVYDRIKH
+817 TKVATITYDRIKH
-830 SASVTVLAAAPA
+830 SATVNVWASSAS
-842 NTRSSHSVK
+842 TRSSRSVR
-851 VPFRPEEKPF
+851 VPFRPEEKPL
-861 WTPVIVNTYSDNYQG
+861 WAPVVVNTYSDNYQG
-876 ERK
+876 ERR

>member
-1 MHSRSV
+1 
-7 CLTQNVWQ
+7 
-15 SLRSGNKMILRD
+15 
-27 KSALHFKC
+27 
-35 KVFLSAQKKMDEKR
+35 
-49 TMTGK
+49 MTGK

-496 ATSDIESGVKGNT
+496 ATSDIQSGVKGNT

-538 TTLDTDTISLMNCYI
+538 ITLDTDTILLVNCYI
-553 HVDDGVI
+553 HMDDGVI
-560 NALAPTG
+560 NAVAPTG
-567 SAQTAVTNSQD
+567 TAQTAVTNSQD
-578 VTVLGGSRNII
+578 VTVFGGSRNIL

-595 WIHSDLRWNP
+595 WIHNDLSWNP
-605 LTQVLT
+605 STQVLT

-624 GSLTFHHADC
+624 GSLIFHHADC
-634 PDYQVTVKVHQDIIV
+634 SDYQVTAKVHQDVIV
-649 TIPPFD
+649 TIPAFD
-655 YFVVKFMW
+655 FFVVKFTW
-663 DRSDVDIAVEFQG
+663 VDNDVDIAVEFSG
-676 NNVSGDGSNNSSYDK
+676 NDVSGNGNNNSSYDK
-691 KPVGWSKNQTVNYN
+691 YPVGWNFTKSVRYNNQE
-705 GKLLLQWGG
+705 LLRWGG
-714 DARQGQGETAFF
+714 DATGGQGETAFF

-740 IKLDVYATWYSSGIA
+740 IKLDVYATWYTNGRA
-755 PAPMTFEMTA
+755 PDKMTFTMSA
-765 YKGGTMSKGTA
+765 YKGGTMVQNGTNF
-776 ETGDYNKYNYYNE
+776 DNQ
-789 GGERLYNDTYRVL
+789 GGETLYQQGHTVM
-802 ITTTGG
+802 ITTTKGKE
-808 NGTYDQGGY
+808 TYATGGY
-817 TKVATIVYDRIKH
+817 TKVATITYDRIKH
-830 SASVTVLAAAPA
+830 SATVNVWASSAS
-842 NTRSSHSVK
+842 TRSSRSVK
-851 VPFRPEEKPF
+851 VPFRPEEKPL

>member
-1 MHSRSV
+1 
-7 CLTQNVWQ
+7 
-15 SLRSGNKMILRD
+15 MILGE
-27 KSALHFKC
+27 KNALHLEC

-112 AAGQFRQ
+112 TAGQFRQ

-142 TLVSADRDINSE
+142 TLVSADGDVNSG
-154 LVQPVRGQGR
+154 LVQPVRGQAR

-171 TRSSGG
+171 TRSAGG
-177 NLPSMPE
+177 SLPSMPE

-232 TMKLSNV
+232 TMKLTNV

-372 LYTDKASVGMAFKD
+372 LYTDKASVGLAFKD

-465 KLIFCPKAHE
+465 KLIFCPKVHE
-475 NRSVEV
+475 KRSVEV

-496 ATSDIESGVKGNT
+496 ATSDIQNGVKGNT

-538 TTLDTDTISLMNCYI
+538 TTLDTDTISLVNCYI
-553 HVDDGVI
+553 HMDDGVI
-560 NALAPTG
+560 NAVAPTG
-567 SAQTAVTNSQD
+567 TAQTAVTNSQD
-578 VTVLGGSRNII
+578 VTVFGGSRNIL

-595 WIHSDLRWNP
+595 WIHNDLSWNP
-605 LTQVLT
+605 STQVLT

-624 GSLTFHHADC
+624 GSLIFHHADC
-634 PDYQVTVKVHQDIIV
+634 SDYQVTAKVHQDVIV
-649 TIPPFD
+649 TIPAFD
-655 YFVVKFMW
+655 FFVVKFTW
-663 DRSDVDIAVEFQG
+663 VNNDVDIAVEFSG
-676 NNVSGDGSNNSSYDK
+676 NDVSGNGNNNSSYDK
-691 KPVGWSKNQTVNYN
+691 YPVGWSFTNSVRYNNQE
-705 GKLLLQWGG
+705 LLRWGG
-714 DARQGQGETAFF
+714 DATGGQGETTFF

-740 IKLDVYATWYSSGIA
+740 IKLDVYATWFTPGRA
-755 PAPMTFEMTA
+755 PDKMTFTMSA
-765 YKGGTMSKGTA
+765 YKGGTMVQNGTNF
-776 ETGDYNKYNYYNE
+776 DNQ
-789 GGERLYNDTYRVL
+789 GGETLYQQGHTVM
-802 ITTTGG
+802 ITTTKGKE
-808 NGTYDQGGY
+808 TYATGGY
-817 TKVATIVYDRIKH
+817 TKVATITYDRIKH
-830 SASVTVLAAAPA
+830 SATVNVWASSAS
-842 NTRSSHSVK
+842 TRSSRSVR
-851 VPFRPEEKPF
+851 VPFRPEEKPL
-861 WTPVIVNTYSDNYQG
+861 WAPVVVNTYSNNYQG
-876 ERK
+876 ERR

>member
-1 MHSRSV
+1 
-7 CLTQNVWQ
+7 
-15 SLRSGNKMILRD
+15 MILGE
-27 KSALHFKC
+27 KNALHLEC
-35 KVFLSAQKKMDEKR
+35 KVFFSSQKKMDEKR

-54 RIYTGLMGLL
+54 RIYTGLLGLL

-112 AAGQFRQ
+112 TAGQFRQ

-142 TLVSADRDINSE
+142 TLVSADGDVNSG
-154 LVQPVRGQGR
+154 LIQPVRGQAR

-171 TRSSGG
+171 TRSVGG
-177 NLPSMPE
+177 SLPSMPE

-232 TMKLSNV
+232 TMKLTNV

-465 KLIFCPKAHE
+465 KLIFCPKVHE
-475 NRSVEV
+475 KRSVEV

-496 ATSDIESGVKGNT
+496 ATSDIQNGVKGNT

-538 TTLDTDTISLMNCYI
+538 TTLDTDTISLVNCYI
-553 HVDDGVI
+553 HMDDGVI
-560 NALAPTG
+560 NAVAPTG
-567 SAQTAVTNSQD
+567 TAQTAVTNSQD
-578 VTVLGGSRNII
+578 VTVFGGSRNIL

-595 WIHSDLRWNP
+595 WIHNDLSWNP
-605 LTQVLT
+605 STQVLT

-624 GSLTFHHADC
+624 GSLIFHHADC
-634 PDYQVTVKVHQDIIV
+634 SDYQVTAKVHQDVIV
-649 TIPPFD
+649 TIPAFD
-655 YFVVKFMW
+655 FFVVKFTW
-663 DRSDVDIAVEFQG
+663 VNNDVDIAVEFSG
-676 NNVSGDGSNNSSYDK
+676 NDVSGNGNNNSSYDK
-691 KPVGWSKNQTVNYN
+691 YPVGWSFTNSVRYNNQE
-705 GKLLLQWGG
+705 LLRWGG
-714 DARQGQGETAFF
+714 DATGGQGETAFF

-740 IKLDVYATWYSSGIA
+740 IKLDVYATWFTPGRA
-755 PAPMTFEMTA
+755 PDKMTFTMSA
-765 YKGGTMSKGTA
+765 YKGGTMVQNGTNF
-776 ETGDYNKYNYYNE
+776 DNQ
-789 GGERLYNDTYRVL
+789 GGETLYQQGHTVM
-802 ITTTGG
+802 ITTTKGKE
-808 NGTYDQGGY
+808 TYATGGY
-817 TKVATIVYDRIKH
+817 TKVATITYDRIKH
-830 SASVTVLAAAPA
+830 SATVNVWASSAS
-842 NTRSSHSVK
+842 TRSSRSVR
-851 VPFRPEEKPF
+851 VPFRPEEKPL
-861 WTPVIVNTYSDNYQG
+861 WAPVVVNTYSDNYQG
-876 ERK
+876 ERR

>member
-1 MHSRSV
+1 
-7 CLTQNVWQ
+7 
-15 SLRSGNKMILRD
+15 
-27 KSALHFKC
+27 
-35 KVFLSAQKKMDEKR
+35 
-49 TMTGK
+49 
-54 RIYTGLMGLL
+54 
-64 LFLAFACTDDRESPG
+64 
-79 GTNGNPSLVF
+79 
-89 RMTRAS
+89 MTRAS

-112 AAGQFRQ
+112 TAGQFRQ

-142 TLVSADRDINSE
+142 TLVSADGDVNSG
-154 LVQPVRGQGR
+154 LIQPVRGQAR

-171 TRSSGG
+171 TRSVGG
-177 NLPSMPE
+177 SLPSMPE

-232 TMKLSNV
+232 TMKLTNV

-372 LYTDKASVGMAFKD
+372 LYTDKASVGLAFKD

-465 KLIFCPKAHE
+465 KLIFCPKVHE
-475 NRSVEV
+475 KRSVEV

-496 ATSDIESGVKGNT
+496 ATSDIQNGVKGNT

-538 TTLDTDTISLMNCYI
+538 TTLDTDTISLVNCYI
-553 HVDDGVI
+553 HMDDGVI
-560 NALAPTG
+560 NAVAPTG
-567 SAQTAVTNSQD
+567 TAQTAVTNSQD
-578 VTVLGGSRNII
+578 VTVFGGSRNIL

-595 WIHSDLRWNP
+595 WIHNDLSWNP
-605 LTQVLT
+605 STQVLT

-624 GSLTFHHADC
+624 GSLIFHHADC
-634 PDYQVTVKVHQDIIV
+634 SDYQVTAKVHQDVIV
-649 TIPPFD
+649 TIPAFD
-655 YFVVKFMW
+655 FFVVKFTW
-663 DRSDVDIAVEFQG
+663 VNNDVDIAVEFSG
-676 NNVSGDGSNNSSYDK
+676 NDVSGNGNNNSSYDK
-691 KPVGWSKNQTVNYN
+691 YPVGWSFTNSVWYNNQE
-705 GKLLLQWGG
+705 LLRWGG
-714 DARQGQGETAFF
+714 DATGGQGETAFF

-740 IKLDVYATWYSSGIA
+740 IKLDVYATWFTPGRA
-755 PAPMTFEMTA
+755 PDKMTFTMSA
-765 YKGGTMSKGTA
+765 YKGGTMVQNGTNF
-776 ETGDYNKYNYYNE
+776 DNQ
-789 GGERLYNDTYRVL
+789 GGETLYQQGHTVM
-802 ITTTGG
+802 ITTTKGKE
-808 NGTYDQGGY
+808 TYATGGY
-817 TKVATIVYDRIKH
+817 TKVATITYDRIKH
-830 SASVTVLAAAPA
+830 SATVNVWASSAS
-842 NTRSSHSVK
+842 TRSSRSVR
-851 VPFRPEEKPF
+851 VPFRPEEKPL
-861 WTPVIVNTYSDNYQG
+861 WAPVVVNTYSDNYQG
-876 ERK
+876 ERR

>member
-1 MHSRSV
+1 
-7 CLTQNVWQ
+7 
-15 SLRSGNKMILRD
+15 MILGE
-27 KSALHFKC
+27 KNALHLEC

-112 AAGQFRQ
+112 TAGQFRQ

-142 TLVSADRDINSE
+142 TLVSADGDVNSG
-154 LVQPVRGQGR
+154 LIQPVRGQAR

-171 TRSSGG
+171 TRSVGG
-177 NLPSMPE
+177 SLPSMPE

-232 TMKLSNV
+232 TMKLTNV

-372 LYTDKASVGMAFKD
+372 LYTDKASVGLAFKD

-465 KLIFCPKAHE
+465 KLIFCPKVHE
-475 NRSVEV
+475 KRSVEV

-496 ATSDIESGVKGNT
+496 ATSDIQNGVKGNT

-538 TTLDTDTISLMNCYI
+538 TTLDTDTISLVNCYI
-553 HVDDGVI
+553 HMDDGVI
-560 NALAPTG
+560 NAVAPTG
-567 SAQTAVTNSQD
+567 TAQTAVTNLQD
-578 VTVLGGSRNII
+578 VTVFGGSRNIL

-595 WIHSDLRWNP
+595 WIHNDLSWNP
-605 LTQVLT
+605 STQVLT

-624 GSLTFHHADC
+624 GSLIFHHADC
-634 PDYQVTVKVHQDIIV
+634 SDYQVTAKVHQDVIV
-649 TIPPFD
+649 TIPAFD
-655 YFVVKFMW
+655 FFVVKFTW
-663 DRSDVDIAVEFQG
+663 VNNDVDIAVEFSG
-676 NNVSGDGSNNSSYDK
+676 NDVSGNGNNNSSYDK
-691 KPVGWSKNQTVNYN
+691 YPVGWSFTNSVWYNNQE
-705 GKLLLQWGG
+705 LLRWGG
-714 DARQGQGETAFF
+714 DATGGQGETAFF

-740 IKLDVYATWYSSGIA
+740 IKLDVYATWFTPGRA
-755 PAPMTFEMTA
+755 PDKMTFTMSA
-765 YKGGTMSKGTA
+765 YKGGTMVQNGTNF
-776 ETGDYNKYNYYNE
+776 DNQ
-789 GGERLYNDTYRVL
+789 GGETLYQQGHTVM
-802 ITTTGG
+802 ITTTKGKE
-808 NGTYDQGGY
+808 TYATGGY
-817 TKVATIVYDRIKH
+817 TKVATITYDRIKH
-830 SASVTVLAAAPA
+830 SATVNVWASSAS
-842 NTRSSHSVK
+842 TRSSRSVR
-851 VPFRPEEKPF
+851 VPFRPEEKPL
-861 WTPVIVNTYSDNYQG
+861 WAPVVVNTYSDNYQG
-876 ERK
+876 ERR

>member
-1 MHSRSV
+1 
-7 CLTQNVWQ
+7 
-15 SLRSGNKMILRD
+15 MILGE
-27 KSALHFKC
+27 KNALHLEC

-112 AAGQFRQ
+112 TAGQFRQ

-131 TMPVAAGTWDI
+131 SMPVAAGTWDI
-142 TLVSADRDINSE
+142 TLVSADGDVNSG
-154 LVQPVRGQGR
+154 LVQPVRGQAR

-171 TRSSGG
+171 TRSAGG
-177 NLPSMPE
+177 SLPSMPE

-232 TMKLSNV
+232 TMKLTNV

-401 APEATW
+401 APGATW

-465 KLIFCPKAHE
+465 KLIFCPKVHE
-475 NRSVEV
+475 KRSVEV

-496 ATSDIESGVKGNT
+496 ATSDIQNGVKGNT

-538 TTLDTDTISLMNCYI
+538 TTLDTDTISLVNCYI
-553 HVDDGVI
+553 HMDDGVI
-560 NALAPTG
+560 NAVAPTG
-567 SAQTAVTNSQD
+567 TAQTAVTNSQD
-578 VTVLGGSRNII
+578 VTVFGGSRNIL

-595 WIHSDLRWNP
+595 WIHNDLSWNP
-605 LTQVLT
+605 STQVLT

-624 GSLTFHHADC
+624 GSLIFHHADC
-634 PDYQVTVKVHQDIIV
+634 SDYQVTAKVHQDVIV
-649 TIPPFD
+649 TIPAFD
-655 YFVVKFMW
+655 FFVVKFTW
-663 DRSDVDIAVEFQG
+663 VNNDVDIAVEFSG
-676 NNVSGDGSNNSSYDK
+676 NDVSGNGNNNSSYDK
-691 KPVGWSKNQTVNYN
+691 YPVGWSFTNSVRYNNQE
-705 GKLLLQWGG
+705 LLRWGG
-714 DARQGQGETAFF
+714 DATRGQGETAFF

-740 IKLDVYATWYSSGIA
+740 IKLDVYATWYTPGRA
-755 PAPMTFEMTA
+755 PDKMTFTMSA
-765 YKGGTMSKGTA
+765 YKGGTMVQNGTNF
-776 ETGDYNKYNYYNE
+776 DNQ
-789 GGERLYNDTYRVL
+789 GGETLYQQGHTVM
-802 ITTTGG
+802 ITTTKGKE
-808 NGTYDQGGY
+808 TYATGGY
-817 TKVATIVYDRIKH
+817 TKVATITYDRIKH
-830 SASVTVLAAAPA
+830 SATVNVWASSAS
-842 NTRSSHSVK
+842 TRSSRSVR
-851 VPFRPEEKPF
+851 VPFRPEEKPL

-876 ERK
+876 ERR

>member
-1 MHSRSV
+1 
-7 CLTQNVWQ
+7 
-15 SLRSGNKMILRD
+15 MILGE
-27 KSALHFKC
+27 KNALHLEC

-112 AAGQFRQ
+112 TAGQFRQ

-142 TLVSADRDINSE
+142 TLVSADGDVNSG
-154 LVQPVRGQGR
+154 LIQPVRGQAR

-171 TRSSGG
+171 TRSVGG
-177 NLPSMPE
+177 SLPSMPE

-232 TMKLSNV
+232 TMKLTNV

-372 LYTDKASVGMAFKD
+372 LYTDKASVGLAFKD

-465 KLIFCPKAHE
+465 KLIFCPKVHE
-475 NRSVEV
+475 KRSLEV

-496 ATSDIESGVKGNT
+496 ATSDIQNGVKGNT

-538 TTLDTDTISLMNCYI
+538 TTLDTDTISLVNCYI
-553 HVDDGVI
+553 HMDDGVI
-560 NALAPTG
+560 NAVAPTG
-567 SAQTAVTNSQD
+567 TAQTAVTNSQD
-578 VTVLGGSRNII
+578 VTVFGGSRNIL

-595 WIHSDLRWNP
+595 WIHNDLSWNP
-605 LTQVLT
+605 STQVLT

-624 GSLTFHHADC
+624 GSLIFHHADC
-634 PDYQVTVKVHQDIIV
+634 SDYQVTAKVHQDVIV
-649 TIPPFD
+649 TIPAFD
-655 YFVVKFMW
+655 FFVVKFTW
-663 DRSDVDIAVEFQG
+663 VNNDVDIAVEFSG
-676 NNVSGDGSNNSSYDK
+676 NDVSGNGNNNSSYDK
-691 KPVGWSKNQTVNYN
+691 YPVGWSFTNSVWYNNQE
-705 GKLLLQWGG
+705 LLRWGG
-714 DARQGQGETAFF
+714 DATGGQGETAFF

-740 IKLDVYATWYSSGIA
+740 IKLDVYATWFTPGRA
-755 PAPMTFEMTA
+755 PDKMTFTMSA
-765 YKGGTMSKGTA
+765 YKGGTMVQNGTNF
-776 ETGDYNKYNYYNE
+776 DNQ
-789 GGERLYNDTYRVL
+789 GGETLYQQGHTVM
-802 ITTTGG
+802 ITTTKGKE
-808 NGTYDQGGY
+808 TYATGGY
-817 TKVATIVYDRIKH
+817 TKVATITYDRIKH
-830 SASVTVLAAAPA
+830 SATVNVWASSAS
-842 NTRSSHSVK
+842 TRSSRSVR
-851 VPFRPEEKPF
+851 VPFRPEEKPL
-861 WTPVIVNTYSDNYQG
+861 WAPVVVNTYSDNYQG
-876 ERK
+876 ERR

>member
-465 KLIFCPKAHE
+465 KLIFCPKVHE

-496 ATSDIESGVKGNT
+496 ATSDIQSGVKGNT

-538 TTLDTDTISLMNCYI
+538 ITLDTDTISLVNCYI
-553 HVDDGVI
+553 HMDDGVI
-560 NALAPTG
+560 NAVAPTG

-578 VTVLGGSRNII
+578 VTVFGGSQNIL

-595 WIHSDLRWNP
+595 WIHSDLSWNP
-605 LTQVLT
+605 STQVLT

-624 GSLTFHHADC
+624 GSLIFHHADC
-634 PDYQVTVKVHQDIIV
+634 SDYQVTGKVHQDVIV
-649 TIPPFD
+649 TIPAFD
-655 YFVVKFMW
+655 FFVVKFTW
-663 DRSDVDIAVEFQG
+663 VNNDVDIAVGFSG
-676 NNVSGDGSNNSSYDK
+676 NDVSGNGNNNSSYDK
-691 KPVGWSKNQTVNYN
+691 RPVGWGFVSSVEYNNQT
-705 GKLLLQWGG
+705 LLRWGG
-714 DARQGQGETAFF
+714 DAVVGQGETAFF

-740 IKLDVYATWYSSGIA
+740 IKLDVYATWFTDGRA
-755 PAPMTFEMTA
+755 PDKMTFTMSA
-765 YKGGTMSKGTA
+765 YKGGTMIQNGTNF
-776 ETGDYNKYNYYNE
+776 DNQ
-789 GGERLYNDTYRVL
+789 GGETLYQQGHTVM
-802 ITTTGG
+802 ITTTKGQKSYA
-808 NGTYDQGGY
+808 TGGY
-817 TKVATIVYDRIKH
+817 TKVATVTYDRIKH
-830 SASVTVLAAAPA
+830 SATVNVWASSAS
-842 NTRSSHSVK
+842 TRSSRSVK
-851 VPFRPEEKPF
+851 VPFRPEEKPL
-861 WTPVIVNTYSDNYQG
+861 WTPVVVNTYSDDYRG

>member
-1 MHSRSV
+1 
-7 CLTQNVWQ
+7 
-15 SLRSGNKMILRD
+15 MILGE
-27 KSALHFKC
+27 KNALHLEC

-112 AAGQFRQ
+112 TAGQFRQ

-142 TLVSADRDINSE
+142 TLVSADGDVNSG
-154 LVQPVRGQGR
+154 LIQPVRGQAR

-171 TRSSGG
+171 TRSVGG
-177 NLPSMPE
+177 SLPSMPE

-232 TMKLSNV
+232 TMKLTNV
-239 PTTLNWEGG
+239 PTTLDWEGG

-372 LYTDKASVGMAFKD
+372 LYTDKASVGLAFKD

-465 KLIFCPKAHE
+465 KLIFCPKVHE
-475 NRSVEV
+475 KRSVEV

-496 ATSDIESGVKGNT
+496 ATSDIQNGVKGNT

-538 TTLDTDTISLMNCYI
+538 TTLDTDTISLVNCYI
-553 HVDDGVI
+553 HMDDGVI
-560 NALAPTG
+560 NAVAPTG
-567 SAQTAVTNSQD
+567 TAQTAVTNSQD
-578 VTVLGGSRNII
+578 VTVFGGSRNIL

-595 WIHSDLRWNP
+595 WIHNDLSWNP
-605 LTQVLT
+605 STQVLT

-624 GSLTFHHADC
+624 GSLIFHHADC
-634 PDYQVTVKVHQDIIV
+634 SDYQVTAKVHQDVIV
-649 TIPPFD
+649 TIPAFD
-655 YFVVKFMW
+655 FFVVKFTW
-663 DRSDVDIAVEFQG
+663 VNNDVDIAVEFSG
-676 NNVSGDGSNNSSYDK
+676 NDVSGNGNNNSSYDK
-691 KPVGWSKNQTVNYN
+691 YPVGWSFTNSVRYNNQE
-705 GKLLLQWGG
+705 LLRWGG
-714 DARQGQGETAFF
+714 DATRGQGETAFF

-740 IKLDVYATWYSSGIA
+740 IKLDVYATWFTPGRA
-755 PAPMTFEMTA
+755 PDKMTFTMSA
-765 YKGGTMSKGTA
+765 YKGGTMVQNGTNF
-776 ETGDYNKYNYYNE
+776 DNQ
-789 GGERLYNDTYRVL
+789 GGETLYQQGHTVM
-802 ITTTGG
+802 ITTTKGKE
-808 NGTYDQGGY
+808 TYATGGY
-817 TKVATIVYDRIKH
+817 TKVATITYDRIKH
-830 SASVTVLAAAPA
+830 SATVNVWASSAS
-842 NTRSSHSVK
+842 TRSSRSVR
-851 VPFRPEEKPF
+851 VPFRPEEKPL
-861 WTPVIVNTYSDNYQG
+861 WAPVVVNTYSDNYQG
-876 ERK
+876 ERR

>member
-1 MHSRSV
+1 
-7 CLTQNVWQ
+7 
-15 SLRSGNKMILRD
+15 MILGE
-27 KSALHFKC
+27 KNALHLEC

-112 AAGQFRQ
+112 TAGQFRQ

-142 TLVSADRDINSE
+142 TLVSADGDVNSG
-154 LVQPVRGQGR
+154 LIQPVRGQAR

-171 TRSSGG
+171 TRSVGG
-177 NLPSMPE
+177 SLPSMPE

-232 TMKLSNV
+232 TMKLTNV

-372 LYTDKASVGMAFKD
+372 LYTDKASVGLAFKD

-465 KLIFCPKAHE
+465 KLIFCPKVHE
-475 NRSVEV
+475 KRSVEV

-496 ATSDIESGVKGNT
+496 ATSDIQNGVKGNT

-538 TTLDTDTISLMNCYI
+538 TTLDTDTISLVNCYI
-553 HVDDGVI
+553 HMDDGVI
-560 NALAPTG
+560 NAVAPTG
-567 SAQTAVTNSQD
+567 TAQTAVTNSQD
-578 VTVLGGSRNII
+578 VTVFGGSRNIL

-595 WIHSDLRWNP
+595 WIHNDLSWNP
-605 LTQVLT
+605 STQVLT

-624 GSLTFHHADC
+624 GSLIFHHADC
-634 PDYQVTVKVHQDIIV
+634 SDYQVTAKVHQDVIV
-649 TIPPFD
+649 TIPAFD
-655 YFVVKFMW
+655 FFVVKFTW
-663 DRSDVDIAVEFQG
+663 VNNDVDIAVEFSG
-676 NNVSGDGSNNSSYDK
+676 NDVSGNGNNNSSYDK
-691 KPVGWSKNQTVNYN
+691 YPVGWSFTNSVWYNNQE
-705 GKLLLQWGG
+705 LLRWGG
-714 DARQGQGETAFF
+714 DATGGQGETAFF
-726 NAPVLEGDVNSPRK
+726 NAPVLEGDVNSPRE
-740 IKLDVYATWYSSGIA
+740 IKLDVYATWFTPGRA
-755 PAPMTFEMTA
+755 PDKMTFTMSA
-765 YKGGTMSKGTA
+765 YKGGTMVQNGTNF
-776 ETGDYNKYNYYNE
+776 DNQ
-789 GGERLYNDTYRVL
+789 GGETLYQQGHTVM
-802 ITTTGG
+802 ITTTKGKE
-808 NGTYDQGGY
+808 TYATGGY
-817 TKVATIVYDRIKH
+817 TKVATITYDRIKH
-830 SASVTVLAAAPA
+830 SATVNVWASSAS
-842 NTRSSHSVK
+842 TRSSRSVR
-851 VPFRPEEKPF
+851 VPFRPEEKPL
-861 WTPVIVNTYSDNYQG
+861 WAPVVVNTYSDNYQG
-876 ERK
+876 ERR

>member
-1 MHSRSV
+1 
-7 CLTQNVWQ
+7 
-15 SLRSGNKMILRD
+15 MILGE
-27 KSALHFKC
+27 KNALHLEC

-112 AAGQFRQ
+112 TAGQFRQ

-142 TLVSADRDINSE
+142 TLVSADGDVNSG
-154 LVQPVRGQGR
+154 LIQPVRGQAR

-171 TRSSGG
+171 TRSVGG
-177 NLPSMPE
+177 SLPSMPE

-232 TMKLSNV
+232 TMKLTNV

-436 YITIKANNVTK
+436 YITIYHNRCRISCEANFHIYVIRT
-447 KIPVTQRPDRGTI
+447 P
-460 KVSEH
+460 H
-465 KLIFCPKAHE
+465 KLH
-475 NRSVEV
+475 
-481 KSIGGDWIFLGSSPK
+481 
-496 ATSDIESGVKGNT
+496 
-509 TVNFTRTSTIKPDDF
+509 
-524 DTCYGDGQIVVKNK
+524 
-538 TTLDTDTISLMNCYI
+538 
-553 HVDDGVI
+553 
-560 NALAPTG
+560 
-567 SAQTAVTNSQD
+567 
-578 VTVLGGSRNII
+578 
-589 FDSWES
+589 
-595 WIHSDLRWNP
+595 
-605 LTQVLT
+605 
-611 MTTDRE
+611 
-617 PSDEARD
+617 
-624 GSLTFHHADC
+624 
-634 PDYQVTVKVHQDIIV
+634 
-649 TIPPFD
+649 
-655 YFVVKFMW
+655 
-663 DRSDVDIAVEFQG
+663 
-676 NNVSGDGSNNSSYDK
+676 DK
-691 KPVGWSKNQTVNYN
+691 I
-705 GKLLLQWGG
+705 
-714 DARQGQGETAFF
+714 
-726 NAPVLEGDVNSPRK
+726 
-740 IKLDVYATWYSSGIA
+740 IKLWDTNNYSLKHRHFNCIIRIIN
-755 PAPMTFEMTA
+755 
-765 YKGGTMSKGTA
+765 MSKGYFSITFFLIGFTITDKSKN
-776 ETGDYNKYNYYNE
+776 TGCRIII
-789 GGERLYNDTYRVL
+789 RLWSRMYPTWL
-802 ITTTGG
+802 IDNSQITGIS
-808 NGTYDQGGY
+808 
-817 TKVATIVYDRIKH
+817 TIYFHIVH
-830 SASVTVLAAAPA
+830 STCSI
-842 NTRSSHSVK
+842 RMHS
-851 VPFRPEEKPF
+851 
-861 WTPVIVNTYSDNYQG
+861 WLCNLN
-876 ERK
+876 

>member
-1 MHSRSV
+1 
-7 CLTQNVWQ
+7 
-15 SLRSGNKMILRD
+15 MILGE
-27 KSALHFKC
+27 KNALHLEC

-112 AAGQFRQ
+112 TAGQFRQ

-142 TLVSADRDINSE
+142 TLVSADGDVNSG
-154 LVQPVRGQGR
+154 LVQPVRGQAR

-171 TRSSGG
+171 TRSAGG
-177 NLPSMPE
+177 SLPSMPE

-232 TMKLSNV
+232 TMKLTNV

-372 LYTDKASVGMAFKD
+372 LYTDKASVGLAFKD

-401 APEATW
+401 APGATW

-465 KLIFCPKAHE
+465 KLIFCPKVHE
-475 NRSVEV
+475 KRSVEV

-496 ATSDIESGVKGNT
+496 ATSDIQNGVKGNT

-538 TTLDTDTISLMNCYI
+538 TTLDTDTISLVNCYI

-560 NALAPTG
+560 NAVAPTG
-567 SAQTAVTNSQD
+567 TAQTAVTNSQD
-578 VTVLGGSRNII
+578 VTVFGGSRNIL

-595 WIHSDLRWNP
+595 WIHNDLSWNP
-605 LTQVLT
+605 STQVLT

-624 GSLTFHHADC
+624 GSLIFHHADC
-634 PDYQVTVKVHQDIIV
+634 SDYQVTAKVHQDVIV
-649 TIPPFD
+649 TIPAFD
-655 YFVVKFMW
+655 FFVVKFTW
-663 DRSDVDIAVEFQG
+663 VNNDVDIAVEFSG
-676 NNVSGDGSNNSSYDK
+676 NDVSGNGNNNSSYDK
-691 KPVGWSKNQTVNYN
+691 YPVGWSFTNSVRYNNQE
-705 GKLLLQWGG
+705 LLRWGG
-714 DARQGQGETAFF
+714 DATGGQGETAFF

-740 IKLDVYATWYSSGIA
+740 IKLDVYATWFTPGRA
-755 PAPMTFEMTA
+755 PDKMTFTMSA
-765 YKGGTMSKGTA
+765 YKGGTMVQNGTNF
-776 ETGDYNKYNYYNE
+776 DNQ
-789 GGERLYNDTYRVL
+789 GGETLYQQGHTVM
-802 ITTTGG
+802 ITTTKGKE
-808 NGTYDQGGY
+808 TYATGGY
-817 TKVATIVYDRIKH
+817 TKVATITYDRIKH
-830 SASVTVLAAAPA
+830 SATVNVWASSAS
-842 NTRSSHSVK
+842 TRSSRSVR
-851 VPFRPEEKPF
+851 VPFRPEEKPL
-861 WTPVIVNTYSDNYQG
+861 WAPVVVNTYSDNYQG
-876 ERK
+876 ERR

>member
-1 MHSRSV
+1 
-7 CLTQNVWQ
+7 
-15 SLRSGNKMILRD
+15 MILGE
-27 KSALHFKC
+27 KNALHLEC

-112 AAGQFRQ
+112 TAGQFRQ

-131 TMPVAAGTWDI
+131 SMPVAAGTWDI
-142 TLVSADRDINSE
+142 TLVSADGDVNSG
-154 LVQPVRGQGR
+154 LVQPVRGQAR

-171 TRSSGG
+171 TRSAGG
-177 NLPSMPE
+177 SLPSMPE

-232 TMKLSNV
+232 TVKLTNV

-401 APEATW
+401 APGATW

-465 KLIFCPKAHE
+465 KLIFCPKVHE
-475 NRSVEV
+475 KRSVEV

-496 ATSDIESGVKGNT
+496 ATSDIQNGVKGNT

-538 TTLDTDTISLMNCYI
+538 TTLDTDTISLVNCYI
-553 HVDDGVI
+553 HMDDGVI
-560 NALAPTG
+560 NAVAPTG
-567 SAQTAVTNSQD
+567 TAQTAVTNSQD
-578 VTVLGGSRNII
+578 VTVFGGSRNIL

-595 WIHSDLRWNP
+595 WIHNDLSWNP
-605 LTQVLT
+605 STQVLT

-624 GSLTFHHADC
+624 GSLIFHHADC
-634 PDYQVTVKVHQDIIV
+634 SDYQVTAKVHQDVIV
-649 TIPPFD
+649 TIPAFD
-655 YFVVKFMW
+655 FFVVKFTW
-663 DRSDVDIAVEFQG
+663 VNNDVDIAVEFSG
-676 NNVSGDGSNNSSYDK
+676 NDVSGNGNNNSSYDK
-691 KPVGWSKNQTVNYN
+691 YPVGWSFTNSVRYNNQE
-705 GKLLLQWGG
+705 LLRWGG
-714 DARQGQGETAFF
+714 DATGGQGETAFF

-740 IKLDVYATWYSSGIA
+740 IKLDVYATWYTPGRA
-755 PAPMTFEMTA
+755 PDKMTFTMSA
-765 YKGGTMSKGTA
+765 YKGGTMVQNGTNF
-776 ETGDYNKYNYYNE
+776 DNQ
-789 GGERLYNDTYRVL
+789 GGETLYQQGHTVM
-802 ITTTGG
+802 ITTTKGKE
-808 NGTYDQGGY
+808 TYATGGY
-817 TKVATIVYDRIKH
+817 TKVATITYDRIKH
-830 SASVTVLAAAPA
+830 SATVNVWASSAS
-842 NTRSSHSVK
+842 TRSSRSVR
-851 VPFRPEEKPF
+851 VPFRPEEKPL

-876 ERK
+876 ERR

>member
-1 MHSRSV
+1 
-7 CLTQNVWQ
+7 
-15 SLRSGNKMILRD
+15 MILGE
-27 KSALHFKC
+27 KNALHLEC

-112 AAGQFRQ
+112 TAGQFRQ

-142 TLVSADRDINSE
+142 TLVSADGDVNSG
-154 LVQPVRGQGR
+154 LIQPVRGQAR

-171 TRSSGG
+171 TRSVGG
-177 NLPSMPE
+177 SLPSMPE

-232 TMKLSNV
+232 TMKLTNV

-262 MTGTFTIHNN
+262 MTGTFTMHNN

-372 LYTDKASVGMAFKD
+372 LYTDKASVGLAFKD

-401 APEATW
+401 APGATW

-465 KLIFCPKAHE
+465 KLIFCPKVHE
-475 NRSVEV
+475 KRSVEV

-496 ATSDIESGVKGNT
+496 ATSDIQNGVKGNT

-538 TTLDTDTISLMNCYI
+538 TTLDTDTISLVNCYI
-553 HVDDGVI
+553 HMDDGVI
-560 NALAPTG
+560 NAVAPTG
-567 SAQTAVTNSQD
+567 TAQTAVTNSQD
-578 VTVLGGSRNII
+578 VTVFGGSRNIL

-595 WIHSDLRWNP
+595 WIHNDLSWNP
-605 LTQVLT
+605 STQVLT

-624 GSLTFHHADC
+624 GSLIFHHADC
-634 PDYQVTVKVHQDIIV
+634 SDYQVTAKVHQDVIV
-649 TIPPFD
+649 TIPAFD
-655 YFVVKFMW
+655 FFVVKFTW
-663 DRSDVDIAVEFQG
+663 VNNDVDIAVEFSG
-676 NNVSGDGSNNSSYDK
+676 NDVSGNGNNNSSYDK
-691 KPVGWSKNQTVNYN
+691 YPVGWSFTNSVRYNNQE
-705 GKLLLQWGG
+705 LLRWGG
-714 DARQGQGETAFF
+714 DATGGQGETAFF

-740 IKLDVYATWYSSGIA
+740 IKLDVYATWYTPGRA
-755 PAPMTFEMTA
+755 PDKMTFTMSA
-765 YKGGTMSKGTA
+765 YKGGTMVQNGTNF
-776 ETGDYNKYNYYNE
+776 DNQ
-789 GGERLYNDTYRVL
+789 GGEILYQQGHIVM
-802 ITTTGG
+802 ITTTKGKE
-808 NGTYDQGGY
+808 TYATGGY
-817 TKVATIVYDRIKH
+817 TKVATITYDRIKH
-830 SASVTVLAAAPA
+830 SATVNVWASSAS
-842 NTRSSHSVK
+842 TRSSRSVR
-851 VPFRPEEKPF
+851 VPFRPEEKPL

-876 ERK
+876 ERR

>member
-7 CLTQNVWQ
+7 YRMQNVRQ
-15 SLRSGNKMILRD
+15 SLRSGNKMILGE
-27 KSALHFKC
+27 KNALHLEC

-112 AAGQFRQ
+112 TAGQFRQ

-142 TLVSADRDINSE
+142 TLVSADGDVNSG
-154 LVQPVRGQGR
+154 LIQPVRGQAR

-171 TRSSGG
+171 TRSVGG
-177 NLPSMPE
+177 SLPSMPE

-232 TMKLSNV
+232 TMKLTNV

-372 LYTDKASVGMAFKD
+372 LYTDKASVGLAFKD

-465 KLIFCPKAHE
+465 KLIFCPKVHE
-475 NRSVEV
+475 KRSVEV

-496 ATSDIESGVKGNT
+496 ATSDIQNGVKGNT

-538 TTLDTDTISLMNCYI
+538 TTLDTDTISLVNCYI
-553 HVDDGVI
+553 HMDDGVI
-560 NALAPTG
+560 NAVAPTG
-567 SAQTAVTNSQD
+567 TAQTAVTNSQD
-578 VTVLGGSRNII
+578 VTVFGGSRNIL

-595 WIHSDLRWNP
+595 WIHNDLSWNP
-605 LTQVLT
+605 STQVLT

-624 GSLTFHHADC
+624 GSLIFHHADC
-634 PDYQVTVKVHQDIIV
+634 SDYQVTAKVHQDVIV
-649 TIPPFD
+649 TIPAFD
-655 YFVVKFMW
+655 FFVVKFTW
-663 DRSDVDIAVEFQG
+663 VNNDVDIAVEFSG
-676 NNVSGDGSNNSSYDK
+676 NDVSGNGNNNSSYDK
-691 KPVGWSKNQTVNYN
+691 YPVGWSFTNSVWYNNQE
-705 GKLLLQWGG
+705 LLRWGG
-714 DARQGQGETAFF
+714 DATGGQGETAFF

-740 IKLDVYATWYSSGIA
+740 IKLDVYATWFTSGRA
-755 PAPMTFEMTA
+755 PDKMTFTMSA
-765 YKGGTMSKGTA
+765 YKGGTMVQNGTNF
-776 ETGDYNKYNYYNE
+776 DNQ
-789 GGERLYNDTYRVL
+789 GGETLYQQGHTVM
-802 ITTTGG
+802 ITTTKGKE
-808 NGTYDQGGY
+808 TYATGGY
-817 TKVATIVYDRIKH
+817 TKVATITYDRIKH
-830 SASVTVLAAAPA
+830 SATVNVWASSAS
-842 NTRSSHSVK
+842 TRSSRSVR
-851 VPFRPEEKPF
+851 VPFRPEEKPL
-861 WTPVIVNTYSDNYQG
+861 WAPVVVNTYSDNYQG
-876 ERK
+876 ERR

>member
-1 MHSRSV
+1 
-7 CLTQNVWQ
+7 
-15 SLRSGNKMILRD
+15 MILGE
-27 KSALHFKC
+27 KNALHLEC

-112 AAGQFRQ
+112 TAGQFRQ

-142 TLVSADRDINSE
+142 TLVSADGDVNSG
-154 LVQPVRGQGR
+154 LVQPVRGQAR

-171 TRSSGG
+171 TRSAGG
-177 NLPSMPE
+177 SLPSMPE

-232 TMKLSNV
+232 TMKLTNV

-465 KLIFCPKAHE
+465 KLIFCPKVHE
-475 NRSVEV
+475 KRSVEV

-496 ATSDIESGVKGNT
+496 ATSDIQNGVKGNT

-538 TTLDTDTISLMNCYI
+538 TTLDTDTISLVNCYI
-553 HVDDGVI
+553 HMDDGVI
-560 NALAPTG
+560 NAVAPTG
-567 SAQTAVTNSQD
+567 TAQTAVTNSQD
-578 VTVLGGSRNII
+578 VTVFGGSRNIL

-595 WIHSDLRWNP
+595 WIHNDLSWNP
-605 LTQVLT
+605 STQVLT

-624 GSLTFHHADC
+624 GSLIFHHADC
-634 PDYQVTVKVHQDIIV
+634 SDYQVTAKVHQDVIV
-649 TIPPFD
+649 TIPAFD
-655 YFVVKFMW
+655 FFVVKFTW
-663 DRSDVDIAVEFQG
+663 VNNDVDIAVEFSG
-676 NNVSGDGSNNSSYDK
+676 NDVSGNGNNNSSYDK
-691 KPVGWSKNQTVNYN
+691 YPVGWSFTNSVRYNNQE
-705 GKLLLQWGG
+705 LLRWGG
-714 DARQGQGETAFF
+714 DATGGQGETAFF

-740 IKLDVYATWYSSGIA
+740 IKLDVYATWYTPGRA
-755 PAPMTFEMTA
+755 PDKMTFTMSA
-765 YKGGTMSKGTA
+765 YKGGTMVQNGTNF
-776 ETGDYNKYNYYNE
+776 DNQ
-789 GGERLYNDTYRVL
+789 GGETLYQQGHTVM
-802 ITTTGG
+802 ITTTKGKE
-808 NGTYDQGGY
+808 TYATGGY
-817 TKVATIVYDRIKH
+817 TKVATITYDRIKH
-830 SASVTVLAAAPA
+830 SATVNVWASSAS
-842 NTRSSHSVK
+842 TRSSRSVR
-851 VPFRPEEKPF
+851 VPFRPEEKPL

-876 ERK
+876 ERR

>member
-1 MHSRSV
+1 
-7 CLTQNVWQ
+7 
-15 SLRSGNKMILRD
+15 MILGE
-27 KSALHFKC
+27 KNALHLEC

-112 AAGQFRQ
+112 TAGQFRQ

-142 TLVSADRDINSE
+142 TLVSADGDVNSG
-154 LVQPVRGQGR
+154 LVQPVRGQAR

-171 TRSSGG
+171 TRSAGG
-177 NLPSMPE
+177 SLPSMPE

-232 TMKLSNV
+232 TMKLTNV

-372 LYTDKASVGMAFKD
+372 LYTDKASVGLAFKD

-465 KLIFCPKAHE
+465 KLIFCPKVHE
-475 NRSVEV
+475 KRSVEV

-496 ATSDIESGVKGNT
+496 ATSDIQNGVKGNT

-538 TTLDTDTISLMNCYI
+538 TTLDTDTISLVNCYI
-553 HVDDGVI
+553 HMDDGVI
-560 NALAPTG
+560 NAVAPTG
-567 SAQTAVTNSQD
+567 TAQTAVTNSQD
-578 VTVLGGSRNII
+578 VTVFGGSRNIL

-595 WIHSDLRWNP
+595 WIHNDLSWNP
-605 LTQVLT
+605 STQVLT

-624 GSLTFHHADC
+624 GSLIFHHADC
-634 PDYQVTVKVHQDIIV
+634 SDYQVTAKVHQDVIV
-649 TIPPFD
+649 TIPAFD
-655 YFVVKFMW
+655 FFVVKFTW
-663 DRSDVDIAVEFQG
+663 VNNDVDIAVEFSG
-676 NNVSGDGSNNSSYDK
+676 NDVSGNGNNNSSYDK
-691 KPVGWSKNQTVNYN
+691 YPVGWSFTNSVRYNNQE
-705 GKLLLQWGG
+705 LLRWGG
-714 DARQGQGETAFF
+714 DATGGQGETAFF

-740 IKLDVYATWYSSGIA
+740 IKLDVYATWFTPGRA
-755 PAPMTFEMTA
+755 PDKMTFTMSA
-765 YKGGTMSKGTA
+765 YKGGTMVQNGTNF
-776 ETGDYNKYNYYNE
+776 DNQ
-789 GGERLYNDTYRVL
+789 GGETLYQQGHTVM
-802 ITTTGG
+802 ITTTKGKE
-808 NGTYDQGGY
+808 TYATGGY
-817 TKVATIVYDRIKH
+817 TKVATITYDRIKH
-830 SASVTVLAAAPA
+830 SATVNVWASSAS
-842 NTRSSHSVK
+842 TRSSRSVR
-851 VPFRPEEKPF
+851 VPFRPEEKPL
-861 WTPVIVNTYSDNYQG
+861 WAPVVVNTYSNNYQG
-876 ERK
+876 ERR